1 MSILENCD
9 EMFFGRTEKS
19 GDKLLVNRRTENGKE
34 LCNIKRVEKCFF
46 EILKTPI
53 PFFGYVLAT

>member
-19 GDKLLVNRRTENGKE
+19 WEKLLVNQRTENGKV
-34 LCNIKRVEKCFF
+34 LCNIKQFENSFF
-46 EILKTPI
+46 EIWKTPNT
-53 PFFGYVLAT
+53 FFGYVLAT